1 MRPVLNKIA
10 IIAVATA
17 LGSATIAT
25 DALARGGGGGGGG
38 GGGHG
43 GGGGGGHFG
52 GAMGGGGG
60 FGGGH
65 FGGGSGRG
73 FGGGGGLGGG
83 HVAGGFGRGHF
94 GRGRG
99 FAAPFGY
106 GGYYDDYASCDPYD
120 YAYPRRLRYGYV
132 C

>member
-1 MRPVLNKIA
+1 MMRPVLNKIA

-38 GGGHG
+38 GHGG

-52 GAMGGGGG
+52 GAMGGGS

-65 FGGGSGRG
+65 FGGAAGRS
-73 FGGGGGLGGG
+73 FGGGGSLGGG

-99 FAAPFGY
+99 FAVPYGY
-106 GGYYDDYASCDPYD
+106 GGYYDDYASCDPSD
-120 YAYPRRLRYGYV
+120 YAYPRRLRYGYA